1 MLDDEAFARQLQAEL
16 NTAELLQERT
26 RAEND
31 RASLALIKQLEAEFN
46 DIPSNNIE
54 TDAAFAAALAGIQ
67 QNDQQVER
75 TRAAAS
81 KRSRR
86 LAAQIAA
93 NELRQYLFTDNLQR
107 QQPPLLPHGNMPSY
121 ANVVGNMASSSNDTT
136 TITTTANNTTTFTQ
150 TRYVSPRLIIDG
162 ANIAHA
168 NKGYFDS
175 TSIMQCVDY
184 FTRNSSPPLL
194 PRHAVAVTLSN
205 SRWNE
210 NDPILQQL
218 HHERILSL
226 TPTGKYDD
234 LFILK
239 YADDNGAWIVT
250 NDGWK
255 EPAARRHATAAI
267 RKRVIKYAFVG
278 MCFVPAPDDMD
289 RFERAL

>member
-107 QQPPLLPHGNMPSY
+107 QQPPL
-121 ANVVGNMASSSNDTT
+121 
-136 TITTTANNTTTFTQ
+136 F
-150 TRYVSPRLIIDG
+150 
-162 ANIAHA
+162 
-168 NKGYFDS
+168 
-175 TSIMQCVDY
+175 
-184 FTRNSSPPLL
+184 
-194 PRHAVAVTLSN
+194 
-205 SRWNE
+205 
-210 NDPILQQL
+210 
-218 HHERILSL
+218 
-226 TPTGKYDD
+226 
-234 LFILK
+234 
-239 YADDNGAWIVT
+239 
-250 NDGWK
+250 
-255 EPAARRHATAAI
+255 
-267 RKRVIKYAFVG
+267 
-278 MCFVPAPDDMD
+278 
-289 RFERAL
+289 